1 MNLSEIIA
9 VAGQPGLYK
18 TIAQS
23 KNSVIVES
31 LIDKKRLPVYA
42 TQRVHT
48 LEAISVYTTDKDMPL
63 GDVFKK
69 IADKENKGATPVDH
83 KADEPEMMKYF
94 GEVLP
99 EYDKERVH
107 ISDVRKLIQW
117 YNILQKADML
127 NFDEAKTEEG
137 ETKVA
142 LPGEGLAAKHTRQGA
157 KGSKAAGKPRTQ
169 SASVQKQTV
178 RKTGA
183 A

>member
-9 VAGQPGLYK
+9 VSGQSGLYK

-31 LIDKKRLPVYA
+31 VVDKKRMPVYA

-48 LEAISVYTTDKDMPL
+48 LEAISIYCTDKDMPL
-63 GDVFKK
+63 GEVFKK
-69 IADKENKGATPVDH
+69 VSEKEKKGATPVDH
-83 KADEPEMMKYF
+83 KADEPELLKYF

-99 EYDKERVH
+99 EFDKERVH

-127 NFDEAKTEEG
+127 NFDEVKAEEG
-137 ETKVA
+137 EEAKSS
-142 LPGEGLAAKHTRQGA
+142 LPTDNMKAKPTHA
-157 KGSKAAGKPRTQ
+157 KTQRATGKPRTQ
-169 SASVQKQTV
+169 SAAVQKQTV